1 MYSIGQFL
9 CVIQTNRWA
18 FAVCASLGQGFLV
31 RKRGKKST
39 SEASR
44 ARDFSSSSSQRGRR
58 LKGKGKG
65 VLGARETRGARAPR
79 VSLAPKTPF
88 PFPFKRLPRRLL
100 SFRNQESTTWN
111 PSWTVWDPY
120 MERGDHFSLTK

>member
-18 FAVCASLGQGFLV
+18 FAVCASLGPGFLV

-65 VLGARETRGARAPR
+65 VLGARETRGARPSRFPR
-79 VSLAPKTPF
+79 AQNPLSLPF
-88 PFPFKRLPRRLL
+88 QTLATQSTLL
-100 SFRNQESTTWN
+100 QESGIDNVESGIQAGLSGTLTW
-111 PSWTVWDPY
+111 SEVTILV
-120 MERGDHFSLTK
+120 